1 MLRAM
6 AATAPIRRSSSL
18 GQGARILLGL
28 VTLMWV
34 SEILDT
40 LAGHRLD
47 QYGIE
52 PRDAEGL
59 AGIVTSPFLHAGFGH
74 LIGNTIPLL
83 VMGLAIALAGAA
95 RVISVTVVVG
105 LVAGLGTWL
114 TAPTGSETIGASG
127 IVFGYATYLITR
139 FFFSRRVL
147 DLAFGL
153 VVLFV
158 WGASLLASLAPTPGV
173 SWQAH
178 LFGAIGGVVAA
189 RFAVPAGQRER
200 PRHG

>member
-1 MLRAM
+1 M
-6 AATAPIRRSSSL
+6 ATAVPSRRSSPL
-18 GQGARILLGL
+18 GQGARILLAL
-28 VTLMWV
+28 LTLMWV

-74 LIGNTIPLL
+74 LIGNTVPLV

-114 TAPTGSETIGASG
+114 TAPAGSETIGASG

-158 WGASLLASLAPTPGV
+158 WGATLLASLAPTPGV

>member
-1 MLRAM
+1 
-6 AATAPIRRSSSL
+6 
-18 GQGARILLGL
+18 
-28 VTLMWV
+28 
-34 SEILDT
+34 
-40 LAGHRLD
+40 
-47 QYGIE
+47 
-52 PRDAEGL
+52 
-59 AGIVTSPFLHAGFGH
+59 
-74 LIGNTIPLL
+74 
-83 VMGLAIALAGAA
+83 MGLAIALAGAA

-114 TAPTGSETIGASG
+114 TAPAGSETIGASG

-158 WGASLLASLAPTPGV
+158 WGATLLASLAPTPGV

>member
-28 VTLMWV
+28 VTLMWA

-74 LIGNTIPLL
+74 LIGNTVPLV

-158 WGASLLASLAPTPGV
+158 WGATLLASLAPTPGV